1 MKKSLI
7 WVVTAGWLAI
17 SVVWGE
23 DTILTLE
30 KPEIGH
36 ANSFYVGNGEPLLPS
51 PLIKLP
57 LKAITPSGWIRKQLQ
72 LQVDGFHGH
81 LAEISDFLKKDNN
94 GWLNPDG
101 QGQRGWEEVP
111 YWLKGFGDAA
121 YILDDKPRIEE
132 ARGWIEAAIKSQR
145 DDGFFGPRSNLASI
159 QGKPDLWPN
168 MIMLAALQSWYDY
181 SGDKRVLD
189 LMTRY
194 FKWEMT
200 VPEENFLL
208 PFWQQQR
215 GADNLES
222 VYWLYNRTGEKW
234 LLELASKIYRHTANW
249 TDGVANWH
257 NVNMSQAFDGPGV
270 YYMQSKDPK
279 HFQAAERNWQ
289 TIRESYGQ
297 VPGGMFGGDENCRPG
312 YTGPRQAI
320 ETCGIVEMMLSHETL
335 LRISGDVVWA
345 DRCEDVAF
353 NSMPAAFTPDYKA
366 LRYLTAPNQVLSD
379 KGNKAPGIQNDGPM
393 FLYNPHSHRC
403 CQHNYG
409 HGWPYYIQNLWQA
422 TPGNGLAAVLYAPST
437 VTAKVGD
444 GTEVSFEEQTH
455 YPFDETIVL
464 QLTAPKAVQFPLYLR
479 IPGWCSQPALKI
491 NGKAAKIP
499 AKAKGYLVID
509 RKWNRGDS
517 VELTLPMQIGVRVWR
532 NNKNSISIDR
542 GPLTYSLKIGEQY
555 VREGGTDAWPA
566 WELHPT
572 TPWNY
577 GLDLDLAK
585 PYDLL
590 GLEVVRKPWPA
601 SEQPFVPDDVPL
613 EIKVRARKIPA
624 WQLDELGLI
633 GEVQQS
639 PARTS
644 EPIETVTLIPMGA
657 ARLRIS
663 AFPTVSD
670 NPDAHVWIVPRPT
683 LKRASWCNPSD
694 SIEAAWDGKVP
705 SSSADTSIPRFTWWD
720 HKGTA
725 EWIQYDLG
733 TATSVSSVQV
743 YWFDDTGKGGCRL
756 PKSWKVLYRDGEQWK
771 DVAVLSEFP
780 VVLDGFCLAN
790 FKPVTTDALRVE
802 VQLQPGFSGGILE
815 MQVK

>member
-1 MKKSLI
+1 MKWYFG
-7 WVVTAGWLAI
+7 WVVTAGFLVI
-17 SVVWGE
+17 SAVFAQDSVRSE
-23 DTILTLE
+23 D
-30 KPEIGH
+30 KPETGRPNAFYIG
-36 ANSFYVGNGEPLLPS
+36 NREPLLAS

-57 LKAITPSGWIRKQLQ
+57 LMAIKPSGWIRKQLQ
-72 LQVDGFHGH
+72 LQMDGFHGH

-94 GWLNPDG
+94 GWINPEG

-121 YILDDKPRIEE
+121 YMLDDKARIAE
-132 ARGWIEAAIKSQR
+132 AIAWIEAAIKSQR
-145 DDGFFGPRSNLASI
+145 DDGFFGPRSNLTAI
-159 QGKPDLWPN
+159 QDKTDLWPN

-181 SGDKRVLD
+181 SGDKRVID

-200 VPEENFLL
+200 IPEEELLL

-234 LLELASKIYRHTANW
+234 LLDLAGRIYRHTANW

-270 YYMQSKDPK
+270 YYLQSKDPK

-312 YTGPRQAI
+312 YIGPRQGI
-320 ETCGIVEMMLSHETL
+320 ETCGIIEMMLSHETL
-335 LRISGDVVWA
+335 LRISGDIIWA

-353 NSMPAAFTPDYKA
+353 NTFPAALTPDYKA

-379 KGNKAPGIQNDGPM
+379 KNNKAPGIQNDGPM

-444 GTEVSFEEQTH
+444 GTEVSFEEKTH
-455 YPFDETIVL
+455 YPFDETIEL
-464 QLTAPKAVQFPLYLR
+464 RLTAPQAVQFPLYLR
-479 IPGWCSQPALKI
+479 IPGWCKNPSLQI
-491 NGKAAKIP
+491 NGKPAKVP

-509 RKWNRGDS
+509 RKWTSGDT
-517 VELTLPMQIGVRVWR
+517 VTLALPMQIGLRVWTK
-532 NNKNSISIDR
+532 NKDSVSVDR
-542 GPLTYSLKIGEQY
+542 GPLTYSLKIGEKY
-555 VREGGTDAWPA
+555 VRQGGTDAWPA

-577 GLDLDLAK
+577 GLVLDPAK
-585 PYDLL
+585 VAESFEL
-590 GLEVVRKPWPA
+590 VRKPWPA
-601 SEQPFVPDDVPL
+601 SEQPFVADDAPL
-613 EIKVRARKIPA
+613 ELKAKARKIPA
-624 WQLDELGLI
+624 WQLDELGLV
-633 GEVQQS
+633 GELQPS

-670 NPDAHVWIVPRPT
+670 GQDANAWIVPKPT
-683 LKRASWCNPSD
+683 AK
-694 SIEAAWDGKVP
+694 
-705 SSSADTSIPRFTWWD
+705 
-720 HKGTA
+720 
-725 EWIQYDLG
+725 
-733 TATSVSSVQV
+733 
-743 YWFDDTGKGGCRL
+743 
-756 PKSWKVLYRDGEQWK
+756 
-771 DVAVLSEFP
+771 
-780 VVLDGFCLAN
+780 
-790 FKPVTTDALRVE
+790 
-802 VQLQPGFSGGILE
+802 LQP
-815 MQVK
+815 